1 MRICEQK
8 FCIGCMACGNICP
21 RDAID
26 VISDSNGFYKVSIDE
41 SKCIKCGLCVRN
53 CPNNINFEALYEK
66 MSIPDFAIA
75 AWSKDK
81 KTRKISTSGGVFS
94 EFAHKFIEKNGIV
107 VGAVYN
113 NHKVYHTVATN
124 ETELARMRGSK
135 YVQSDVGGI
144 YREIKEYLEKDR
156 YVLFSGTPC
165 QVFALNRFMGKKYD
179 NLVTIDLICHGVPS
193 PRVFGDYC
201 NYMEEKY
208 SNKIS
213 KIFFRNKKPGWVVY
227 GMKIIFDN
235 NEVYENDTKN
245 DPYLVGFLR
254 DYFINDGCHNC
265 HFTNV
270 KRFSDI
276 TIADFWGYTSN
287 EYEFLD
293 DDKGISLI
301 LLNTEKGRRLFDD
314 IKDSVKYQK
323 KDIEM
328 AIRGNRCL
336 TKPFPP
342 NVHKNKFWKDYNTV
356 SFEQIID
363 KYFYPE
369 PMPKFTM
376 VQKIKKCFTVR
387 QRYVMK
393 KLLSKI
399 PGIVPLVHVCRRI
412 RH

>member
-8 FCIGCMACGNICP
+8 FCIGCMACRNICP

-26 VISDSNGFYKVSIDE
+26 VISDSNGFYKLSIDE

-66 MSIPDFAIA
+66 MPTPSFAIA

-81 KTRKISTSGGVFS
+81 KTRNVSTSGGVFS
-94 EFAHKFIEKNGIV
+94 EFAHKIIKRNGIV
-107 VGAVYN
+107 VGVVYD
-113 NHKVYHTVATN
+113 NHKVFHTMATN

-135 YVQSDVGGI
+135 YVQSDVGVI
-144 YREIKEYLEKDR
+144 YRKIKEYLEKDC

-165 QVFALNRFMGKKYD
+165 QVFALNRYLKIKYD
-179 NLVTIDLICHGVPS
+179 KLITIDLICHGVPS
-193 PRVFGDYC
+193 PRVFEDYC

-208 SNKIS
+208 SSKINKIY
-213 KIFFRNKKPGWVVY
+213 FRNKKPGWMVY

-254 DYFINDGCHNC
+254 DYFINDGCHQC

-276 TIADFWGYTSN
+276 TIADFWGYTSD

-301 LLNTEKGRRLFDD
+301 LLNTEKGKSLFAD

-342 NVHKNKFWKDYNTV
+342 NAQKLDFWKDYNEI
-356 SFEQIID
+356 SFGQIIE

-369 PMPKFTM
+369 PMPKLTI
-376 VQKIKKCFTVR
+376 VQEVKNCFTV
-387 QRYVMK
+387 QQKYVIK

-399 PGIVPLVHVCRRI
+399 PGIVPLIHVYRRI
-412 RH
+412 RR